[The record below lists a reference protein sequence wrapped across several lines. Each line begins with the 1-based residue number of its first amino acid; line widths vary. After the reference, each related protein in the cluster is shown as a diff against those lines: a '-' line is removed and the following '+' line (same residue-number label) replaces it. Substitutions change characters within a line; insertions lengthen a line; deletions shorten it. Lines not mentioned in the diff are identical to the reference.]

1 MPTSRVEFSPG
12 PPPDADITHC
22 PGVLSMCHSPPDD
35 IAFVVSM
42 PNGKYARM
50 TVDAHEL
57 EAVLDTV
64 HEKLVEAMAD
74 QHEPEEPPP
83 PPAEDGAAPDV
94 VLPTNTEPAEE
105 QPAE

>member
-1 MPTSRVEFSPG
+1 MPTSTVAFSPG

-22 PGVLSMCHSPPDD
+22 PGVLHIVHVPPDD
-35 IAFVVSM
+35 IAFAVAM
-42 PNGKYARM
+42 PNGKWARL

-74 QHEPEEPPP
+74 QHEPEM
-83 PPAEDGAAPDV
+83 PPAEPEPAAPIEEV
-94 VLPTNTEPAEE
+94 PTNAPPAEE
-105 QPAE
+105 QPNE